1 MAVLLIKF
9 FIFDMPYFCSYRI
22 CKIINDTESE
32 SEKKSNSK
40 SISSCNAA
48 EKRKFKDD
56 ELDKS
61 DISLESTS
69 FSYNGHIFLIIK
81 SHVNYKS
88 EGYNYGNP
96 SFNNEDYNRNNDK
109 PSLDNKDYDE
119 EDNKGDI
126 EIKSNCS
133 KTSEISSYI
142 SKENDELMDDN
153 KKFEKSEMTKMSN
166 D

>member
-1 MAVLLIKF
+1 MKISANFEIWLNL
-9 FIFDMPYFCSYRI
+9 MRI
-22 CKIINDTESE
+22 GQLANY
-32 SEKKSNSK
+32 KKSLTMCK
-40 SISSCNAA
+40 
-48 EKRKFKDD
+48 ERKKFMKEVKLDIVKAYFSEVDENLKDFIAD
-56 ELDKS
+56 DDK
-61 DISLESTS
+61 I
-69 FSYNGHIFLIIK
+69 
-81 SHVNYKS
+81 HVNYKS

-96 SFNNEDYNRNNDK
+96 SFDNEDYNRNNDK

-153 KKFEKSEMTKMSN
+153 KKFEKSEITKMSN
-166 D
+166 GTVNIMLLIVILIE

>member
-9 FIFDMPYFCSYRI
+9 FIFDIPYFCSYRI
-22 CKIINDTESE
+22 CKIIN
-32 SEKKSNSK
+32 
-40 SISSCNAA
+40 
-48 EKRKFKDD
+48 DD

-69 FSYNGHIFLIIK
+69 FSYNGHISLIIK

-96 SFNNEDYNRNNDK
+96 SFDNEDYNRNNDK

-153 KKFEKSEMTKMSN
+153 KKFEKSEITKMSN
-166 D
+166 GTVNIMLLIVILIE

>member
-1 MAVLLIKF
+1 MV
-9 FIFDMPYFCSYRI
+9 M
-22 CKIINDTESE
+22 
-32 SEKKSNSK
+32 
-40 SISSCNAA
+40 
-48 EKRKFKDD
+48 KDD

-69 FSYNGHIFLIIK
+69 FSYNGHISLIIK

-96 SFNNEDYNRNNDK
+96 SFDNEDYNRNNDK

-153 KKFEKSEMTKMSN
+153 KKFEKSEITKMSN
-166 D
+166 GTVNIMLLIVILIE